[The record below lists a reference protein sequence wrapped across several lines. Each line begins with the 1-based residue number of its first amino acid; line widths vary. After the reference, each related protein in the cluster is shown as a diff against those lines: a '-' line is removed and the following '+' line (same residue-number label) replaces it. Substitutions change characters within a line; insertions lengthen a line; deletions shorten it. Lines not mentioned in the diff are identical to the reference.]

1 MEVIEQIGLSL
12 RGYKPKNRFG
22 SAKTQFLSFL
32 RLGIRIRL
40 SIGKLNPQAS
50 IAITEDVFQ
59 NRQSVVD

>member
-1 MEVIEQIGLSL
+1 MEVIEQIGMSL
-12 RGYKPKNRFG
+12 RGHKPKRRFG

-32 RLGIRIRL
+32 RLGIHIRL

-59 NRQSVVD
+59 NRQSVVN